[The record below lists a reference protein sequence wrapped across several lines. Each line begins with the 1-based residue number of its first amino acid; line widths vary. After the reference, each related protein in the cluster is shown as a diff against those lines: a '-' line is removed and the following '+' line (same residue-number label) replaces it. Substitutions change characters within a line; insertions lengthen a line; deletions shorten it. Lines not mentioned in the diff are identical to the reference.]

1 VVAVEEQL
9 WVQLQLAVRVVAQV
23 ARAEQPLVVAVEEQL
38 WVQPQLVV
46 LVAPAHRF

>member
-1 VVAVEEQL
+1 
-9 WVQLQLAVRVVAQV
+9 VRVVAQV

-46 LVAPAHRF
+46 RVVRVVAQVARAEQPLVVAV